1 MGHVTEGDE
10 TSVTQSLPS
19 ITIVVPTFEE
29 AKNLPALIDRIAKV
43 REDRGFTIDVLIM
56 DDNSRDG
63 SVELIAA
70 RQEEWVQLIVRT
82 AARGLS
88 QAALD
93 GLQRAR
99 GDILVCMDADLSH
112 PPEALPE
119 MLRALENGADFVI
132 GSRYIAGG
140 STDDGGI
147 LRWLNSRAAT
157 LLAWPLTSVSD
168 PMAGFFALRRST
180 FDNGVDFNPVGYKI
194 GLELMIKCGCER
206 AVEVPIHFEHRRF
219 GDSKLTVKQQ
229 LLYLEHLRRLYTFKC
244 AARVRNLLNKKGGA
258 PVQR

>member
-1 MGHVTEGDE
+1 VGNVAEGDE
-10 TSVTQSLPS
+10 TFVTPFLPS

-29 AKNLPALIDRIAKV
+29 AKNLPTLIDRIAKV
-43 REDRGFTIDVLIM
+43 REEIGLAVDVLIM
-56 DDNSRDG
+56 DDDSRDG

-70 RQEEWVQLIVRT
+70 RQEKWVQLIVRT
-82 AARGLS
+82 ADRGLS

-93 GLQRAR
+93 GLRRSR
-99 GDILVCMDADLSH
+99 GEILVCMDADLSH
-112 PPEALPE
+112 PPEALPT

-147 LRWLNSRAAT
+147 LRWLNSQAAT
-157 LLAWPLTSVSD
+157 LLAWPLTSVRD

-180 FDNGVDFNPVGYKI
+180 FENGLALNPVGYKI

-206 AVEVPIHFEHRRF
+206 VVEVPIHFEHRRF
-219 GDSKLTVKQQ
+219 GRSKLTLTQQ
-229 LLYLEHLRRLYTFKC
+229 LLYLEHLRRLYLFKY
-244 AARVRNLLNKKGGA
+244 AARVRTILNKKGGA